1 VVDAVVI
8 FDEDTPLELIRLI
21 QPDVLVKGADYD
33 ANENNPASKTYIVG
47 SDVVRAK
54 GGTVATIDL
63 VDGFSTTNTIRKLK
77 S

>member
-1 VVDAVVI
+1 
-8 FDEDTPLELIRLI
+8 
-21 QPDVLVKGADYD
+21 VKGADYD